1 MAAARCVLLG
11 LVLSVTGAAL
21 AQDRNLQAVEVA
33 ASAPAAVVEQRLALV
48 IGNGGYRDAPLANP
62 VNDARAMA
70 AALRDA
76 GFNVIG
82 RENAGHAE
90 MLGLIREFGD
100 RLKSQGGVGLFYF
113 AGHGMQI
120 KGRNYLIPVGAQ
132 IEREDE
138 VATQAVDASQVLDKM
153 ESAANRLNI
162 LILDACRN
170 NPFARSFRSSQQGLA
185 QMDAPLGTLVAF
197 ATAPGAVASDGESGN
212 GLYTSHLLR
221 AMRQPDVKLEEV
233 FKRVRTNVLRDSQ
246 RRQVPWE
253 ATSLVGDFYFH
264 GAPEVVATV
273 AAGRKASGTSSAASP
288 LRGKPRLVLPAA
300 DGPRPVLMQPGD
312 PAFTKAPT
320 YAAGDEWE
328 YRELLGEGSAEP
340 TARVVKVLEISP
352 NGDAT
357 FTTGEVRMPS
367 GALVGLSAVN
377 RSLTAAVEFPLAAGQ
392 RFEFMTKPF
401 VSNNGTK
408 NESFKAQAA
417 VEAVEQVTTPAG
429 TFHAFRIRVSY
440 EFSGGKG
447 GRRIA
452 EVVHW
457 YAPAVRRDVRL
468 EVQQWWKVGTAKS
481 QKRDTFVVNE
491 LTRATLY

>member
-1 MAAARCVLLG
+1 MVTANCVLLG
-11 LVLSVTGAAL
+11 LTLILTGVAL

-33 ASAPAAVVEQRLALV
+33 ASAPAAVVEKRLALV
-48 IGNGGYRDAPLANP
+48 IGNAGYRDAPLANP

-76 GFNVIG
+76 GFDVIG

-138 VATQAVDASQVLDKM
+138 VSAQAVDASQVLDKM
-153 ESAANRLNI
+153 ESAANRLNV

-221 AMRQPDVKLEEV
+221 AMRQPDVKLEDV
-233 FKRVRTNVLRDSQ
+233 FKRVRTDVLRDSQ

-264 GAPEVVATV
+264 GSAEVVAS
-273 AAGRKASGTSSAASP
+273 AGRKASGAPSAAKP
-288 LRGKPRLVLPAA
+288 LRGKPRLVVPAT
-300 DGPRPVLMQPGD
+300 DGSQPILMQPGD
-312 PAFTKAPT
+312 AAFTKAPT
-320 YAAGDEWE
+320 YAVGDEWE
-328 YRELLGEGSAEP
+328 YREQVRAGDGEPA
-340 TARVVKVLEISP
+340 ARVVKVLEVLP
-352 NGDAT
+352 NGEAS
-357 FTTGEVRMPS
+357 FSTGEVRMSS
-367 GALVGLSAVN
+367 GALVGQSAVN

-401 VSNNGTK
+401 VTNGGAK
-408 NESFKAQAA
+408 NESLKAQAA
-417 VEAVEQVTTPAG
+417 VEAIEQVTTPAG
-429 TFHAFRIRVSY
+429 TFHTFRIRVSY
-440 EFSGGKG
+440 EFAGGKS
-447 GRRIA
+447 GRRLA

-457 YAPAVRRDVRL
+457 YAPAVRRDVKL
-468 EVQQWWKVGTAKS
+468 ELHQWQKIGTAKS
-481 QKRDTFVVNE
+481 QRDTFIVNE
-491 LTRATLY
+491 LIRATLY